1 MNVGIVGYGA
11 IAREHAL
18 ALHRI
23 RKEPDG
29 RNVSL
34 TGVMGRLLEPACAFA
49 EEFGAALATTDLGRA
64 PRRAASRGGHR
75 LLAHRSARGADG
87 ARPARRQARPLR
99 DPLAT
104 SLAETDQLIGLA
116 EQAGLRLMVCH
127 TQRYAA
133 PLVEARRMI
142 ADGEVRPRAMV
153 SRYLLDKRE
162 NVSWTGRR
170 RSWTDNLLWHHGCHA
185 VDAALWLLGTE
196 AIDVTARATPP
207 DPRLGIPMDLSIL
220 LRTAHEQVV
229 TVVMSYRALPPVQ
242 DYLIIADETT
252 LVYADDVLR
261 DHARVL
267 VSAADHG
274 ATTPRRSIARTS
286 ISSPRLSAEA
296 SRSPAPALV
305 RPAMAALQAAQD
317 ELDRRET
324 RPGSE
329 SASSESAHALAVR
342 TSRSRQH
349 GNPDTECRPWR
360 QWWPRY
366 LLIQLLTS
374 DIKRLR

>member
-1 MNVGIVGYGA
+1 
-11 IAREHAL
+11 
-18 ALHRI
+18 
-23 RKEPDG
+23 
-29 RNVSL
+29 
-34 TGVMGRLLEPACAFA
+34 
-49 EEFGAALATTDLGRA
+49 
-64 PRRAASRGGHR
+64 
-75 LLAHRSARGADG
+75 
-87 ARPARRQARPLR
+87 
-99 DPLAT
+99 
-104 SLAETDQLIGLA
+104 
-116 EQAGLRLMVCH
+116 
-127 TQRYAA
+127 
-133 PLVEARRMI
+133 MI

-274 ATTPRRSIARTS
+274 ATTPRPSIARTS
-286 ISSPRLSAEA
+286 IFCLDCQRKRASLQRLAPCAPRWRHYRRPRTSSTAGKLGWANSIE
-296 SRSPAPALV
+296 
-305 RPAMAALQAAQD
+305 
-317 ELDRRET
+317 
-324 RPGSE
+324 
-329 SASSESAHALAVR
+329 ESAHALAVR

-349 GNPDTECRPWR
+349 GNQDTECRPWR
-360 QWWPRY
+360 RRPRY